1 MNNRLNSEF
10 KASAVLVLITK
21 ELCEGNLILT
31 KRSEDLKHHGGE
43 ISFPGGVKDFLDED
57 LKETA
62 LRETFEEV
70 NINRDQINIIDQLPD
85 TSTSTGYL
93 IKPYV
98 GILKRPFQFVPNSSE
113 VSDVLQIPI
122 SLLARG
128 DCDRAEAL
136 LMKNDAYMTK
146 PLYAY
151 EGNVIF
157 GATARIMSNLV
168 LKIKQD
174 CTEQ

>member
-1 MNNRLNSEF
+1 MKEPF
-10 KASAVLVLITK
+10 K
-21 ELCEGNLILT
+21 
-31 KRSEDLKHHGGE
+31 
-43 ISFPGGVKDFLDED
+43 
-57 LKETA
+57 
-62 LRETFEEV
+62 
-70 NINRDQINIIDQLPD
+70 
-85 TSTSTGYL
+85 
-93 IKPYV
+93 
-98 GILKRPFQFVPNSSE
+98 FVPNSSE

-122 SLLARG
+122 STLTRG

-136 LMKNDAYMTK
+136 LIKNDAYITK